1 MFPAGLKFQYFQ
13 DRTSPL
19 QLYAK
24 RDKDLI
30 PGNDRAPFA
39 IRVFA
44 NAGRD
49 HMKRYGTTMV
59 HLEKIAEK
67 NRKHGSLNPKAQ
79 F

>member
-1 MFPAGLKFQYFQ
+1 M
-13 DRTSPL
+13 
-19 QLYAK
+19 
-24 RDKDLI
+24 I

>member
-44 NAGRD
+44 N
-49 HMKRYGTTMV
+49 GTTMV